1 MYILNRDDLSS
12 LRRDRMKN
20 ATTTGPT
27 VADLVAVERCGGQ
40 SFVGTPTATARA
52 SVFGGQLAGQTMS
65 AAAATVDDRYPWPT
79 SLQLY
84 FISAPDPTLVIHYD
98 VTVRRNGGR
107 FGWRNVVARQGD
119 RVVVDALV
127 AFQSTPAPPAPCKL
141 ADEVPGP
148 EELLPP
154 HKLELLHG
162 ELVGHYF
169 QRLGTDQMDTRF
181 VQGPPP
187 LRLARGDTAPRHQ
200 LWVRPLGLGAMSPKE
215 VGCCL
220 AYLSDVTVL
229 ATPMISIGRL
239 GDGRTDFASSFDHS
253 LRFYSG
259 LEEIPWLIYDQ
270 SSATVAGLTLEAHGR
285 MATRDGRLVASVTQQ
300 GVLMLLPGQE

>member
-1 MYILNRDDLSS
+1 MTNV
-12 LRRDRMKN
+12 
-20 ATTTGPT
+20 TTTSPT
-27 VADLVAVERCGGQ
+27 VAELVVVEQCGDLAY
-40 SFVGTPTATARA
+40 VGIPTATARG

-84 FISAPDPTLVIHYD
+84 FISAPDPTQPIHYD
-98 VTVRRNGGR
+98 VVVRRNGGR
-107 FGWRNVVARQGD
+107 FGWRTVTARQGE
-119 RVVVDALV
+119 RVVVEALV
-127 AFQSTPAPPAPCKL
+127 AFQSTPAPPARCSI

-148 EELLPP
+148 EDLLAPP
-154 HKLELLHG
+154 ALEALHG
-162 ELVGHYF
+162 SLVGDYF

-187 LRLARGDTAPRHQ
+187 LRLAHGDVEPRHQ
-200 LWVRPLGLGAMSPKE
+200 LWIRPLGLGPLSPKE

-220 AYLSDVTVL
+220 AYLSDVTML

-239 GDGRTDFASSFDHS
+239 GDGATDFASSFDHS

-259 LEEIPWLIYDQ
+259 LEEIPWIVYDQ
-270 SSATVAGLTLEAHGR
+270 SSATVADLTLEAHGR
-285 MATRDGRLVASVTQQ
+285 MATRDGRLVGTVTQQ
-300 GVLMLLPGQE
+300 GVLMLLPGED